1 MLGCKEAMKTGD
13 TQRHLAELVVV
24 VVVVVVHWAE
34 MILVEWRRQMKALRM
49 VVYLRA
55 DSNNRRMVVDSVRVS
70 MVYYY
75 LKGKGWVDCVALS
88 ICE

>member
-1 MLGCKEAMKTGD
+1 MKTGD

-34 MILVEWRRQMKALRM
+34 MILVGWRRQMKALRM

-55 DSNNRRMVVDSVRVS
+55 DSNNRRMVGDSVRVS

-75 LKGKGWVDCVALS
+75 LKGKGGWVVWLFRFVNNNLFHS
-88 ICE
+88 